1 MEVTGWQ
8 GPLPPSREPEESP
21 APPPK
26 PTSLSQQRVS
36 CEACNALAP
45 EIWYTRELP
54 GVALVNCAISHIFTI
69 IFELNG

>member
-26 PTSLSQQRVS
+26 PTSPSQQRVS
-36 CEACNALAP
+36 FEACNALAP
-45 EIWYTRELP
+45 EK
-54 GVALVNCAISHIFTI
+54 
-69 IFELNG
+69 